1 MTEADFGI
9 GPAANAH
16 GSQFPQRR
24 SLRAGEFLFR
34 EGDAKSCI
42 YHIERGAICTYALA
56 GSGKTAFPEYIYAG
70 DWLGLGYLDRHT
82 ERACAVVTT
91 RVSCFP
97 LSWAN
102 ALVEINST
110 AKKRLLAAIGR
121 EFASVH
127 PSPIKRETTPRPIPR
142 VAEILLKLATEGQ
155 GKIHASQFVVD
166 PISYDTIA
174 NSISMSVDSLADIL
188 IVLEMMGL
196 VEPHVPE
203 GLRLKD
209 IAALEAIART

>member
-1 MTEADFGI
+1 MTDADFGI
-9 GPAANAH
+9 GPGVDAN
-16 GSQFPQRR
+16 GVRFPQRR
-24 SLRAGEFLFR
+24 TLRAGELLFR

-56 GSGKTAFPEYIYAG
+56 GFGKSAFPEYIYAG

-82 ERACAVVTT
+82 EQACAVVTT

-102 ALVEINST
+102 TLVEINSI

-121 EFASVH
+121 EFASAH
-127 PSPIKRETTPRPIPR
+127 PSQIKCETRRPIPR
-142 VAEILLKLATEGQ
+142 VAELLLRLATDDKSKLHGS
-155 GKIHASQFVVD
+155 HFVVD

-174 NSISMSVDSLADIL
+174 NCISMSVDGLADVL
-188 IVLEMMGL
+188 IVLEIMGL
-196 VEPHVPE
+196 IEPHVPE